1 MHQPKYPVEDGT
13 PWGVS
18 HTRADMQKV
27 RDAAAAYEPPAAV
40 RSLPVFSVCP
50 LPSSIRADDEAFC
63 RNCRRRIV

>member
-40 RSLPVFSVCP
+40 RSLPV
-50 LPSSIRADDEAFC
+50 LSSAII
-63 RNCRRRIV
+63 CRRQSGLTMKRLLQLHAC